1 MNQNKANMFKRG
13 DESLRFCSFV
23 PQNKLSI
30 RSDLQYCFGI
40 WIH

>member
-13 DESLRFCSFV
+13 DESLRFRSFV

-30 RSDLQYCFGI
+30 RSDFQYCFSFL
-40 WIH
+40 IH